1 MEAFGENVLS
11 VVLVIGM
18 FVLLIGMFVLMYYL
32 FRFFKA
38 WHNGIRG
45 VRTSQDE
52 PSQFA
57 LRWTLAVAFVTVW
70 NMVMWALISLCT
82 GHHPH

>member
-11 VVLVIGM
+11 VM
-18 FVLLIGMFVLMYYL
+18 LLIGTFVLMYYV
-32 FRFFKA
+32 FRLFKA

-45 VRTSQDE
+45 VRTRQDE

-57 LRWTLAVAFVTVW
+57 LRWTLFLAFVTVW
-70 NMVMWALISLCT
+70 NMVIWALISLCT